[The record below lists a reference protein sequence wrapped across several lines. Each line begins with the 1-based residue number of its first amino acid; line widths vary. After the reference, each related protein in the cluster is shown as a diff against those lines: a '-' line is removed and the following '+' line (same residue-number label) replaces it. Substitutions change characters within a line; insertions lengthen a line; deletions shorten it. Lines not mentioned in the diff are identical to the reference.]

1 MRIKAKYVVALVII
15 VGAVLAAPFLDG
27 LYFKQNFYELIQARS
42 ANFGTPIEITEYNL
56 GWLSST
62 ATLTIT
68 PPNNPQVKITVNQII
83 THGPIIADPDSGDH
97 KLAEATIQSHIHLDK
112 KYELYLTGSSANSE
126 SGVMGIFTWVSF
138 MHHFKNHFQSAVFNI
153 KVPGPTEGKI
163 TWAGI
168 SGDIETDFKHNFAL
182 ENFKTSLVS
191 APMYIQNSDHN
202 VQISP
207 QTIEGEGNCGK
218 YLFCVGHSSLSI
230 PLVNLTT
237 ANVNARINNIAYQV
251 ESDIDE
257 KDNFSGK
264 LNFNF
269 TSFAAQD
276 YSIGP
281 VSLVFNVK
289 NINSVSMHKL
299 MEAMHDAGQ
308 SATPSN
314 ASALILLGQL
324 SAEAPQLITPHFT
337 MMQTTNIGS
346 TYGNFSSTF
355 NMTWPAGTP
364 LPKTVNDLMQATIK
378 FHATA
383 ATSLVDQ
390 IIMSADQKAAE
401 AQPVEAT
408 PLAAAAPVN
417 TTGKPQSFD
426 EMLAPMMGQGL
437 STDEIKNIVA
447 LSQKNVP
454 ADAFNTYIDGRIA
467 IRKIPAALGPELK
480 KDYVTVLNTPFQN
493 VAANAGAYKQLD
505 VWVRENKIT
514 SDTRAALIQLQK
526 QGLSS
531 EIYNASIDDIVSEKR
546 LPTDL
551 GEQLKTQYAST
562 NPESSFGGGDDT
574 VAATAASTAD
584 QGGELR
590 KKFDAEVQQGFI
602 LQNKDSYSIDIDYQH
617 GELKVN
623 GKAVPVPNPFS

>member
-27 LYFKQNFYELIQARS
+27 LYFKQNFYELIQTRS
-42 ANFGTPIEITEYNL
+42 ANFGTPIEIIEYNL

-62 ATLTIT
+62 AKLSIS
-68 PPNNPQVKITVNQII
+68 PPNNPEVKITVDQII
-83 THGPIIADPDSGDH
+83 THGPVITDPDSGEH
-97 KLAEATIQSHIHLDK
+97 KFAEATIQSHIHLDK
-112 KYELYLTGSSANSE
+112 RYELYLTGSSANSE

-138 MHHFKNHFQSAVFNI
+138 SHHFKNHFQSAVFNI

-163 TWAGI
+163 SWAGI

-191 APMYIQNSDHN
+191 APVYIQNTDHN
-202 VQISP
+202 IQVSP
-207 QTIEGEGNCGK
+207 QTIDGEGNCGK
-218 YLFCVGHSSLSI
+218 FLFCVGHSSLTI
-230 PLVNLTT
+230 PLINLTT
-237 ANVNARINNIAYQV
+237 ATVNARINNINYQV

-264 LNFNF
+264 LNFAL
-269 TSFAAQD
+269 TSFVAQD
-276 YSIGP
+276 YSVGP
-281 VSLVFNVK
+281 LAFVISVK
-289 NINSVSMHKL
+289 NVNSVSMHKL
-299 MEAMHDAGQ
+299 MEVMHDAGK

-314 ASALILLGQL
+314 ANALILLGQI
-324 SAEAPQLITPHFT
+324 SAEAPQLIAPQFAL
-337 MMQTTNIGS
+337 MQSTNIAS
-346 TYGNFSSTF
+346 TYGTFLSLF
-355 NMTWPAGTP
+355 NMSWPAGMP

-378 FHATA
+378 FHAA
-383 ATSLVDQ
+383 ASTSLVDQ
-390 IIMSADQKAAE
+390 IIMSADQKTVENVPTDTMPAAI
-401 AQPVEAT
+401 
-408 PLAAAAPVN
+408 AAVN

-426 EMLAPMMGQGL
+426 EMLAPLMPHGL
-437 STDEIKNIVA
+437 TQDEIKNIVA

-454 ADAFNTYIDGRIA
+454 SDAFNTYIDGRIA

-551 GEQLKTQYAST
+551 GEQLKSQYATT

-602 LQNKDSYSIDIDYQH
+602 IQNKDTYVVDIDYQH
-617 GELKVN
+617 GEFKVN

>member
-27 LYFKQNFYELIQARS
+27 LYFKQNFYELIQTRS
-42 ANFGTPIEITEYNL
+42 ANFGTPIEIIEYNL

-62 ATLTIT
+62 AKLSIS
-68 PPNNPQVKITVNQII
+68 PPNNPEVKITVDQII
-83 THGPIIADPDSGDH
+83 THGPVITDPDSGEH
-97 KLAEATIQSHIHLDK
+97 KFAEATIQSHIHLDK
-112 KYELYLTGSSANSE
+112 RYELYLTGSSANSE

-138 MHHFKNHFQSAVFNI
+138 SHHFKNHFQSAVFNI

-163 TWAGI
+163 SWAGI

-191 APMYIQNSDHN
+191 APVYIQNTDHN
-202 VQISP
+202 IQVSP
-207 QTIEGEGNCGK
+207 QTIDGEGNCGK
-218 YLFCVGHSSLSI
+218 FLFCVGHSSLTI
-230 PLVNLTT
+230 PLINLTT
-237 ANVNARINNIAYQV
+237 ATVNARINNINYQV

-264 LNFNF
+264 LNFAL
-269 TSFAAQD
+269 TSFVAQD
-276 YSIGP
+276 YSVGP
-281 VSLVFNVK
+281 LAFVISVK
-289 NINSVSMHKL
+289 NVNSVSMHKL
-299 MEAMHDAGQ
+299 MEVMHDAGK

-314 ASALILLGQL
+314 ANALILLGQI
-324 SAEAPQLITPHFT
+324 SAEAPQLIAPQFAL
-337 MMQTTNIGS
+337 MQSTNIAS
-346 TYGNFSSTF
+346 TYGTFLSLF
-355 NMTWPAGTP
+355 NMSWPAGMP

-378 FHATA
+378 FHAA
-383 ATSLVDQ
+383 ASTSLVDQ
-390 IIMSADQKAAE
+390 IIMSADQKTVENVPTDTMPAAI
-401 AQPVEAT
+401 
-408 PLAAAAPVN
+408 AAVN

-426 EMLAPMMGQGL
+426 EMLAPLMPHGL
-437 STDEIKNIVA
+437 TQDEIKNIVA

-454 ADAFNTYIDGRIA
+454 SDAFNTYIDGRIA

-551 GEQLKTQYAST
+551 GEQLKSQYATT

-602 LQNKDSYSIDIDYQH
+602 IQNKDTYVVDIDYQH